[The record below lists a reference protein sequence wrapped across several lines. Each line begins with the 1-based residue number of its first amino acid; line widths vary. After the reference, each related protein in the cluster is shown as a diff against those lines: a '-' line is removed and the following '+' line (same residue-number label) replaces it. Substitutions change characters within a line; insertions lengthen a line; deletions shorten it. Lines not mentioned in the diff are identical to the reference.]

1 MPKLP
6 TAQNTEQAT
15 LIGRPDVLLRRAM
28 GAEQAGK
35 TDEALR
41 LLRQVLA
48 SDPLHMGAM
57 NTLASMLFKHDARDE
72 GLRQY
77 ETLVRCYPNYPVGW
91 MNLSTALT
99 QVGDFE
105 RALVCVDNA
114 MKLRG
119 HDDKLAFLR
128 ADLLYFLGRFAEAVT
143 AYQGEIDVNP
153 HAAVGAGIALI
164 WTGKYDEAFASFD
177 VMINRPDPAPFAI
190 YDKGMLFNLLGDLPS
205 GHRLN
210 EVRWSLPGRSFPEKS
225 SRPVWLGETDLAGKT
240 LYIHPEQGLGDTLQ
254 FSRYAAL
261 ATKAGARVILEAP
274 KPLLRLFSTLKGNPS
289 LIQEGDTIPDHD
301 LQLAAMSLPLAFGT
315 TVESIP
321 AEVPYLNADPL
332 AANLWRDRLRDIQGK
347 KIGLVW
353 AGSARTGLNPP
364 VLAADQRRS
373 IPLAKLAPLAAVSGC
388 AFFSLQL
395 GPPSEQALHPPAG
408 MVLHNFTDELT
419 DFADTAALVENLD
432 LVISVDTS
440 TAHLAGAMGKPV
452 WLLNRFDTCWR
463 WFLDREDSPWY
474 PTMRIFRQPSPGAW
488 DFVIH
493 KVAVALTAFV
503 MH

>member
-6 TAQNTEQAT
+6 TAQNVEQAA
-15 LIGRPDVLLRRAM
+15 LIGRPEVLLRRAM
-28 GAEQAGK
+28 DAEQAGK

-41 LLRQVLA
+41 LLRQILA
-48 SDPLHMGAM
+48 IDPLHVGAM
-57 NTLASMLFKHDARDE
+57 NILASVLFKHGSRDE
-72 GLRQY
+72 GLRQF
-77 ETLVRCYPNYPVGW
+77 ETLVRCHPNYPVGW
-91 MNLSTALT
+91 MNFSSALIQT
-99 QVGDFE
+99 GDFE
-105 RALVCVDNA
+105 RALVCVDTA
-114 MKLRG
+114 IKLRG
-119 HDDKLAFLR
+119 PDEKLAFLR

-143 AYQGEIDVNP
+143 AYQAAIDFDP
-153 HAAVGAGIALI
+153 KAAVGAGIALI
-164 WTGKYDEAFASFD
+164 WTGKFDEAFASFD
-177 VMINRPDPAPFAI
+177 IMIKRPDPAPFAI
-190 YDKGMLFNLLGDLPS
+190 YDKSMLFNLLGDLPT
-205 GHRLN
+205 GFRLG
-210 EVRWSLPGRSFPEKS
+210 EVRWSLPDRSFPEKS
-225 SRPVWLGETDLAGKT
+225 SQPVWLGETDLAGKT

-254 FSRYAAL
+254 FSRYATL
-261 ATKAGARVILEAP
+261 AAKAGARVILEAP
-274 KPLLRLFSTLKGNPS
+274 KPLLRLFATLKGNPQ
-289 LIQEGDTIPDHD
+289 LIQEGDAVPDHD
-301 LQLAAMSLPLAFGT
+301 LQSATMSLPLAFGT

-332 AANLWRDRLRDIQGK
+332 AANLWRDRLRDFQVK

-353 AGSARTGLNPP
+353 AGSARAGLHPA
-364 VLAADQRRS
+364 VLAADRRRS
-373 IPLAKLAPLAAVSGC
+373 ITLAKLAPLTAIPGC

-395 GPPSEQALHPPAG
+395 GPSSEQSLHPPSG
-408 MVLHNFTDELT
+408 MALYDFTDELT

-474 PTMRIFRQPSPGAW
+474 PSMRIFRQPSPGAW
-488 DFVIH
+488 DYVIH